1 MPVMAR
7 APEFEREAVV
17 QQAMAVFWERGYGQ
31 TSVGDLVN
39 ATGLNPGSL
48 YAAFGSKKG
57 VFLEVLEEYNRSFL
71 AKIRGLGSGN
81 RPALHDLYNFLQSI
95 VDDTIAGRDRRGC
108 LSVNALLEMS
118 QHDAD
123 IAGHLN
129 RHNQSIQTAFS
140 RVLSLA
146 QTQGDI
152 APGKEIN
159 GLAAFL
165 VNNLWGMRVM
175 CKAQPERRAMLAVVD
190 GIMAGLT
197 AEPKSTLI

>member
-1 MPVMAR
+1 MAR
-7 APEFEREAVV
+7 APEFERAAVV
-17 QQAMAVFWERGYGQ
+17 EQAMAVFWERGYGQ

-57 VFLEVLEEYNRSFL
+57 VFLEVLDEYNASFL
-71 AKIRGLGSGN
+71 AKIRTLGSAN
-81 RPALHDLYNFLQSI
+81 RPALHDLYVFLQTI
-95 VDDTIAGRDRRGC
+95 VDDTVAGRDRRGC

-118 QHDAD
+118 QHDAE
-123 IAGHLN
+123 IADRLS
-129 RHNQSIQTAFS
+129 RHNQKIQTALS
-140 RVLSLA
+140 RALSLA

-152 APGKEIN
+152 PADKDIN

-175 CKAQPERRAMLAVVD
+175 CKSHQDRSAMLAVVD
-190 GIMAGLT
+190 GIMTGLT
-197 AEPKSTLI
+197 AA

>member
-1 MPVMAR
+1 MAR
-7 APEFEREAVV
+7 APEFERAAVV
-17 QQAMAVFWERGYGQ
+17 EQAMTVFWERGYGQ

-57 VFLEVLEEYNRSFL
+57 VFLEVLDEYNVSFL
-71 AKIRGLGSGN
+71 TKIRTLGSAN
-81 RPALHDLYNFLQSI
+81 RPALHDLYNFLHGI
-95 VDDTIAGRDRRGC
+95 VDDTVAGRDRRGC

-123 IAGHLN
+123 IADRLN
-129 RHNQSIQTAFS
+129 RHNQKIQTALS

-146 QTQGDI
+146 QAQGDI
-152 APGKEIN
+152 SADKDIN

-175 CKAQPERRAMLAVVD
+175 CKSQPDRNAMLAVVD

-197 AEPKSTLI
+197 GA

>member
-1 MPVMAR
+1 MAR
-7 APEFEREAVV
+7 TPEFERETVV
-17 QQAMAVFWERGYGQ
+17 EQAMAVFWERGYGQ

-57 VFLEVLEEYNRSFL
+57 VFLEVLEEYNRAFL
-71 AKIRGLGSGN
+71 ERIRALGSGN
-81 RPALHDLYNFLQSI
+81 RPALHDLYRFLQSI
-95 VDDTIAGRDRRGC
+95 VDDTVAGRDRRGC

-123 IAGHLN
+123 IASHLN
-129 RHNQSIQTAFS
+129 RHNEKIQTALS

-146 QTQGDI
+146 QAQGDI
-152 APGKEIN
+152 AAEKDVN

-175 CKAQPERRAMLAVVD
+175 CKARPDRNAMRAVVD

-197 AEPKSTLI
+197 SQ

>member
-1 MPVMAR
+1 MAR
-7 APEFEREAVV
+7 TPEFEREAVV

-71 AKIRGLGSGN
+71 SKIRALGGGN
-81 RPALHDLYNFLQSI
+81 RPALHDLYRFLQSI

-118 QHDAD
+118 QHDVD
-123 IAGHLN
+123 IASHLS
-129 RHNQSIQTAFS
+129 RHNQKIETALS
-140 RVLSLA
+140 RVLTLA
-146 QTQGDI
+146 QAQGDI
-152 APGKEIN
+152 EQDKDIR

-175 CKAQPERRAMLAVVD
+175 CKARPDRTAMLAVVD

>member
-1 MPVMAR
+1 MPR
-7 APEFEREAVV
+7 APEFERATVV
-17 QQAMAVFWERGYGQ
+17 EQAMAVFWERGYGQ

-57 VFLEVLEEYNRSFL
+57 VFLEVLDEYNLSFL
-71 AKIRGLGSGN
+71 AKIRSLGSGN
-81 RPALHDLYNFLQSI
+81 RPALHDLYTFLRTI
-95 VDDTIAGRDRRGC
+95 VDDTVAGRDRRGC

-123 IAGHLN
+123 IAERLH
-129 RHNQSIQTAFS
+129 RHNQKIQTALS
-140 RVLSLA
+140 RVLALA
-146 QTQGDI
+146 QAQGDI
-152 APGKEIN
+152 GKDRDVN

-175 CKAQPERRAMLAVVD
+175 CKSRPDRTAMLAVVD

-197 AEPKSTLI
+197 GD

>member
-1 MPVMAR
+1 MAR
-7 APEFEREAVV
+7 TPEFERATVV
-17 QQAMAVFWERGYGQ
+17 EQAMAVFWERGYGQ

-57 VFLEVLEEYNRSFL
+57 VFLEVLDEYNSGFL
-71 AKIRGLGSGN
+71 AKIRALGGGN
-81 RPALHDLYNFLQSI
+81 RPAMHDLYVFLQTI
-95 VDDTIAGRDRRGC
+95 VDDTVAGRDRRGC

-123 IAGHLN
+123 IADRLN
-129 RHNQSIQTAFS
+129 RHNQKIQTALS

-146 QTQGDI
+146 QAQGDI
-152 APGKEIN
+152 PAEKDID

-175 CKAQPERRAMLAVVD
+175 CRSRADRVALLAVVD
-190 GIMAGLT
+190 GIMGGLT
-197 AEPKSTLI
+197 GNQRRA

>member
-1 MPVMAR
+1 MAR
-7 APEFEREAVV
+7 APEFERAAVV
-17 QQAMAVFWERGYGQ
+17 EQAMAVFWERGYGQ

-57 VFLEVLEEYNRSFL
+57 VFLEVLDEYNASFL
-71 AKIRGLGSGN
+71 TKIRALGSAN
-81 RPALHDLYNFLQSI
+81 RPALHDLYNFLQVI
-95 VDDTIAGRDRRGC
+95 VDDTVAGRDRRGC

-123 IAGHLN
+123 IADRLN
-129 RHNQSIQTAFS
+129 RHNQKIQTALS

-146 QTQGDI
+146 QAQGDI
-152 APGKEIN
+152 PADKDIN

-175 CKAQPERRAMLAVVD
+175 CKSQPERSAMLAVVD

-197 AEPKSTLI
+197 KP

>member
-1 MPVMAR
+1 
-7 APEFEREAVV
+7 
-17 QQAMAVFWERGYGQ
+17 MAVFWERGYGQ

-57 VFLEVLEEYNRSFL
+57 VFLEVLDEYNLGFL
-71 AKIRGLGSGN
+71 AKIRALGSGN
-81 RPALHDLYNFLQSI
+81 RPALHDLYTFLKTI
-95 VDDTIAGRDRRGC
+95 VDDTVAGRDRRGC

-123 IAGHLN
+123 IAERLN
-129 RHNQSIQTAFS
+129 RHNQKIQTALS

-146 QTQGDI
+146 QAQGDI
-152 APGKEIN
+152 DADRDVN

-175 CKAQPERRAMLAVVD
+175 CKSRPDRKGMLAVVD

-197 AEPKSTLI
+197 GP